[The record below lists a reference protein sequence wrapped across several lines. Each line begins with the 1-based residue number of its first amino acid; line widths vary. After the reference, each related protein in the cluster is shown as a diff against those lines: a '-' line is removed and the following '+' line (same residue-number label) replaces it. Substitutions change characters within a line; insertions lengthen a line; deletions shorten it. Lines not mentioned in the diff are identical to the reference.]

1 MTDSPDPSGAP
12 AGPSGAPGAAP
23 VGRVRWKRFAA
34 LAVPAA
40 IGAGALAFMTAE
52 GAVASS
58 FAVSGGSFKVSA
70 DSLSGQGFV
79 QYGGVDTG
87 KDGKQHPV
95 QISGIKSAQIRNMC
109 QSVKVGP
116 FTLRLTAGTGSKP
129 VEASDLILDVEQL
142 DADATFSDIEIG
154 RDAGTLDKGP
164 NGAQGPAGMFG
175 QQASSIELRNVKQ
188 VAWAT
193 TAGTF
198 KLNNLS
204 MKLGRECF

>member
-1 MTDSPDPSGAP
+1 MSESPDPSGTGG
-12 AGPSGAPGAAP
+12 AGSDASAP
-23 VGRVRWKRFAA
+23 VGRVRWNRFAA

-40 IGAGALAFMTAE
+40 IGAGALAFMTAQ
-52 GAVASS
+52 GAIASS

-70 DSLSGQGFV
+70 DSLTGQGFV

-87 KDGKQHPV
+87 KDGAKHPV

-129 VEASDLILDVEQL
+129 VEASDLVLDVEQL
-142 DADATFSDIEIG
+142 NADATFSNIEIG
-154 RDAGTLDKGP
+154 RDASTLDKGP
-164 NGAQGPAGMFG
+164 DGAQGPAGMFG

-198 KLNNLS
+198 KLSDLS
-204 MKLGRECF
+204 MKLGDECF